1 MKRLIPAL
9 AMAVL
14 MGLAAKAW
22 ADELHVEDGRV
33 LKGKVVR
40 QTEVL
45 VEFRTNEGKTLS
57 FPMTRVH
64 KVVRDGGGST
74 GSRGGDGHAPPPVD
88 PHDGDDD
95 TPPPVTGGHDD
106 DDPAPN
112 SSEPAGR
119 TIRSQREIEDLISKV
134 GRTPPDWWDS
144 VKLDFP
150 QSLDL
155 SWPDKPPPG
164 WNANQ
169 NMGQYLWDVINPN
182 ENRWQSGAKLMSH
195 VMSVNKDDK
204 RIVRKAMGSMAHI
217 YGDLLQDH
225 ARAAFWLLAA
235 GRVSPLNVNENAKLA
250 ECYYRLGSK
259 QMAAATLNKSRTF
272 TVAVVKLWS
281 EMGEQSKALRMAAM
295 FEKSQPDQA
304 YIMAGDIHRRYGN
317 VSEAIRCYERVVSLS
332 SGNKN
337 MDRSRKRAQASLDAT
352 KLFDGLNLS
361 KVPDGQ
367 YVADSLGYVGP
378 VQVTVTVRNGRIE
391 KAEVT
396 DHHEKQFYSSISETT
411 GQIVAKQSVKGI
423 DTTAGA
429 TITSEAIINATAK
442 ALNKGM
448 K

>member
-1 MKRLIPAL
+1 MKRLIPAF

-14 MGLAAKAW
+14 MGLAAKVW
-22 ADELHVEDGRV
+22 ADELYVDDGRV

-57 FPMTRVH
+57 FPMSRVQ
-64 KVVRDGGGST
+64 KVVRGAGGST
-74 GSRGGDGHAPPPVD
+74 STGGGDDHAPPPVD

-95 TPPPVTGGHDD
+95 APPPVTGGHDD
-106 DDPAPN
+106 DDPTPN

-119 TIRSQREIEDLISKV
+119 TIRTQQQIEKLINDL
-134 GRTPPDWWDS
+134 GRAPPDWWDS
-144 VKLDFP
+144 VKLDYP

-155 SWPDKPPPG
+155 SWPDKPPGG
-164 WNANQ
+164 WNANR

-204 RIVRKAMGSMAHI
+204 RIVRKAMNSMAHI

-235 GRVSPLNVNENAKLA
+235 GRISSLNVNENVKLA

-259 QMAAATLNKSRTF
+259 QMAAATLSKSRTF
-272 TVAVVKLWS
+272 TVGTVKLWS
-281 EMGEQSKALRMAAM
+281 EMGEQSKALRLAAL
-295 FEKSQPDQA
+295 FEKSQPDHA
-304 YIMAGDIHRRYGN
+304 YILAGDIHRRYGN

-332 SGNKN
+332 SG
-337 MDRSRKRAQASLDAT
+337 SRGLNQSKKRAQASLDAT

-361 KVPDGQ
+361 RVADGQ
-367 YVADSLGYVGP
+367 YTAESMAYAGQLH
-378 VQVTVTVRNGRIE
+378 VTVTVRSGRID
-391 KAEVT
+391 KVEVSR
-396 DHHEKQFYSSISETT
+396 HQEKQYYSSISETT
-411 GQIVAKQSVKGI
+411 SQIVAKQSVKGI